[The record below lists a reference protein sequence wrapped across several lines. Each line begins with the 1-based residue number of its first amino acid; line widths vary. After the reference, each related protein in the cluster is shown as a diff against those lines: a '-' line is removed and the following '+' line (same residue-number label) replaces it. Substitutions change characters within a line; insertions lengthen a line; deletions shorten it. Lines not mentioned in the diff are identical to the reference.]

1 MKTRAPA
8 SAGRA
13 MPSSTMPAELVGAG
27 LAGAA
32 ALDARGEGVRG
43 DRGVGGGDRGAQD
56 GDPGDPG
63 PWVRTASPTRAR
75 CRARPRSVRRKA
87 WGPSRRAPGLAGRA
101 EPADPAAGFL
111 LRAGLVQGDEADHH
125 LLLAGP
131 DMAAESAVSR
141 VPDAGDKTGPPR
153 PEPRDHNRP
162 TVAARAAHARGT
174 SSQGSR
180 SDAIIA
186 RAPARHHGHKA
197 RTTRESAAHTLER
210 LRGLPPGPAGLLSAS
225 APVRRRRSRRSR
237 GRSCGRASRPRRI
250 W

>member
-1 MKTRAPA
+1 
-8 SAGRA
+8 
-13 MPSSTMPAELVGAG
+13 MPAELVGAG
-27 LAGAA
+27 LAGAT
-32 ALDARGEGVRG
+32 ALDARGEVVRG

-56 GDPGDPG
+56 GDPGDP
-63 PWVRTASPTRAR
+63 
-75 CRARPRSVRRKA
+75 RARPRSVRRKA